1 MTWER
6 QTLRAAEI
14 CALLSRLA
22 ELIAERP
29 DEEPPQVPAQRAM
42 PEPKLLKVEESAKRL
57 GISRTRMYALI
68 GAGEIES
75 IQIGRLR
82 RIHVDEVDAYAAR
95 LVRSQN
101 AA

>member
-1 MTWER
+1 MAWER
-6 QTLRAAEI
+6 QPLRAAEI
-14 CALLSRLA
+14 HALLGRLA

-29 DEEPPQVPAQRAM
+29 DEEPPQVPTRRAM
-42 PEPKLLKVEESAKRL
+42 PEPKLLKVEEAAKRL

-68 GAGEIES
+68 GDGEVES
-75 IQIGRLR
+75 VQIGRLR
-82 RIHVDEVDAYAAR
+82 RVHVDHVDAYAAR